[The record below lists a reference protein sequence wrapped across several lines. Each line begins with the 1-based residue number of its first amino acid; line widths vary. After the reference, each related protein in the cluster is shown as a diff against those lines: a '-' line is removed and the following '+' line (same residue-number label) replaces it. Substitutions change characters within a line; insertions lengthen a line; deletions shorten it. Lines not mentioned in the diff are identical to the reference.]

1 MQRDVQVSGDTNR
14 RDTITQFEPASA
26 VVDRE
31 EHDGG
36 SEIDTSSLVTESGE
50 DMVARGKSNVRK
62 KRERGISFWL
72 ELPLLFIIALAVAVL
87 IKAFAFQVF
96 RIPSA
101 SMFPTLQI
109 GDRVVVNKLT
119 YSPEGLSRGDIIV
132 FVDPAQRGHT
142 DERGFFE
149 KVRDGIVESLGGE
162 GRNRHLI
169 KRIIGCPGQTI
180 QIRGGQLLV
189 DGVRTPEPYLP
200 RGVHT
205 QGDLEVRLGDG
216 EFFVMGDN
224 RQNSSDSRVYGPVR
238 SEEIVGR
245 AAVRI
250 WPAGRVGGMPGG
262 VGTCA
267 PGAQ

>member
-1 MQRDVQVSGDTNR
+1 MSEDTRSEEPDVWEILGD
-14 RDTITQFEPASA
+14 ESSEAGPPSA
-26 VVDRE
+26 Q
-31 EHDGG
+31 
-36 SEIDTSSLVTESGE
+36 
-50 DMVARGKSNVRK
+50 GKSSKSSK
-62 KRERGISFWL
+62 KKPKKKAISFWL
-72 ELPLLFIIALAVAVL
+72 ELPLLFVIALAVAVL

-101 SMFPTLQI
+101 SMSPTLQI

-119 YSPEGLSRGDIIV
+119 YSPESLHRGDIIV
-132 FVDPAQRGHT
+132 FVDPAQRGHV
-142 DERGFFE
+142 DDRNFFG
-149 KVRDGIVESLGGE
+149 KAKDGVVESLGGE

-169 KRIIGCPGQTI
+169 KRVIGCPGQTI
-180 QIRGGQLLV
+180 QIRGGQLLL

-200 RGVHT
+200 QGVFT
-205 QGDLEVRLGDG
+205 QGDLEVKLTDN

-245 AAVRI
+245 AALRI
-250 WPAGRVGGMPGG
+250 WPPSRFGGMPGG

-267 PGAQ
+267 PGPQ